1 MKRLSRR
8 SGILRK
14 SPLHEFFNKKIS
26 LEAEGVQVINSGVG
40 EPHNDTPEVIA
51 NAGIEGIKNGN
62 TRYTPVKG
70 TMELRKQIKKNLK
83 NEGLNYDIN
92 SIVASAGAKPVI
104 NALLQILVDPG
115 VQVLVPAPYY
125 PPFVTVTEFI
135 GAETVIVDTT
145 KDDFQLTVERIEEA
159 IINSHSAKRRIPRV
173 IPKVLV
179 LNTPNNPTGVVY
191 TKDNLIKIAKLA
203 EKYDLW
209 VISDESYYEFV
220 YDSEFIS
227 PASLPG
233 MKERTIIVRA
243 LSKGYAMTG
252 WRIGYVVGPEEVIG
266 KLSLYFEN
274 MNGCSSSVSQYAAL
288 EALKNDDIP
297 QVIREEFLHNRKV
310 VSNWLEG
317 QKIPF
322 VSPDGA
328 FYFFADFSKII
339 KKLKLRNATELA
351 EYILEKAEVA
361 VTPGVSFG
369 GQYESYLRISY
380 SIQREKLIEAIEKI
394 DNIIY

>member
-1 MKRLSRR
+1 MKKLSLR
-8 SGILRK
+8 SGVLTK

-26 LEAEGVQVINSGVG
+26 LESEGVQVINSGVG

-51 NAGIEGIKNGN
+51 NAGIEGIKKGF

-70 TMELRKQIKKNLK
+70 MMPLRQQIKNNLK
-83 NEGLNYDIN
+83 KEGLNYDIN
-92 SIVASAGAKPVI
+92 SIIASAGAKPVI

-115 VQVLVPAPYY
+115 DQVLVPAPYY

-135 GAETVIVDTT
+135 GAEPIIVDTT

-159 IINSHSAKRRIPRV
+159 ITNAHSVKRRLPRI
-173 IPKVLV
+173 IPKILV

-191 TKDNLIKIAKLA
+191 TKDNLIQIARLA
-203 EKYDLW
+203 VKYDLW
-209 VISDESYYEFV
+209 VISDESYYEFC
-220 YDSEFIS
+220 YNGKYIS

-252 WRIGYVVGPEEVIG
+252 WRIGYVVGPEEVVN

-274 MNGCSSSVSQYAAL
+274 MNGCASSVSQYAAL
-288 EALKNDDIP
+288 EALKYDAIP
-297 QVIREEFLHNRKV
+297 RIIREEFFHNRKI
-310 VSNWLEG
+310 VSSWLKS

-339 KKLKLRNATELA
+339 KKLNLRNATELA
-351 EYILEKAEVA
+351 EYILEKAGVA
-361 VTPGVSFG
+361 VTPGISFG
-369 GQYESYLRISY
+369 NKYESYLRISY
-380 SIQREKLIEAIEKI
+380 SIQRGKLIEAIEKI
-394 DNIIY
+394 NHLL